1 MATTYRIP
9 MADGWRLAVQ
19 TRERG
24 KGSAFG
30 GCVAVLRHGGSKV
43 KSFTGPSEGAVTTAA
58 TTWLEQNHPQALG
71 QQPAT
76 GSSHPGGDHQKQ
88 HHQAGPS
95 SWDAWDPGDGDW
107 WGATQQGEPQDA
119 ARAAYA
125 AAYRLLGLSG
135 VVTEQQLTRAFHQ
148 KARECHPDAGGDAAV
163 FHRVKIA
170 YDLLKCHLVQPVGKQ
185 LASEYLSD

>member
-1 MATTYRIP
+1 

-125 AAYRLLGLSG
+125 AAYRLLGRNQNLG
-135 VVTEQQLTRAFHQ
+135 EIQLHHQIQQEIHLMVLGQPLTR
-148 KARECHPDAGGDAAV
+148 
-163 FHRVKIA
+163 
-170 YDLLKCHLVQPVGKQ
+170 
-185 LASEYLSD
+185 